1 MASER
6 RKRARSTYRANC
18 SPGPWLGGQPGR
30 IGAVLSVG
38 LHGQVGN
45 PELGGDAA
53 VLVNPVGEEKLSPF
67 PGELM
72 LRLNDGVEGAG
83 VLVRPGKG
91 GEIEGGVPVL
101 EQGEL
106 QLSLSLADGG
116 PPRESPPASAPWKG

>member
-1 MASER
+1 MDKKTSNPQSGGRIGQTVEAAELDGDGVGAE
-6 RKRARSTYRANC
+6 KE
-18 SPGPWLGGQPGR
+18 SPVYIQGELFTWALAGQPGR

-83 VLVRPGKG
+83 SSSDRAKAVR
-91 GEIEGGVPVL
+91 
-101 EQGEL
+101 
-106 QLSLSLADGG
+106 
-116 PPRESPPASAPWKG
+116 